1 MTKIPSP
8 ECWRGFVEVMEVDDE
23 GSFSRMLERY
33 VEVIGVDDEG
43 FFSRMLERV
52 R

>member
-1 MTKIPSP
+1 MAKIPSP
-8 ECWRGFVEVMEVDDE
+8 ECWRGFVEVARVDDE